1 MIIHGLQKLTLLDF
15 PEHTACTVFLAG
27 CNFRCPFCHNS
38 ELLNAATADPL
49 MDDVELLG
57 FLSKRQGL
65 LDGVCIT
72 GGEPTLR
79 PDLDKLLKEIKKLGF
94 KTKLDTNGTMPEVIK
109 KLVDNNLVDYIA
121 MDIKTAPEHYELLTG
136 VTGDMDA
143 IRKSVDFIKF
153 CGIEYEFRT
162 TVVKG
167 LHQLADFTAIGK
179 WLKNARA
186 YYLQPF
192 VDRDSVLQKNL
203 TAPTDEELNAYLN
216 EVKKYIPNSY
226 IRGK

>member
-1 MIIHGLQKLTLLDF
+1 MVISGLQKLTLLDY
-15 PEHTACTVFLAG
+15 PGHTACTVFLSG
-27 CNFRCPFCHNS
+27 CNFRCPFCHNFELVEPS
-38 ELLNAATADPL
+38 AATESIPEQELLA
-49 MDDVELLG
+49 
-57 FLSKRQGL
+57 FLRKRQGL
-65 LDGVCIT
+65 LDGVCIS

-109 KLVDNNLVDYIA
+109 KLVDNNLVNYIA

-179 WLKNARA
+179 WLKDARA

-192 VDRDSVLQKNL
+192 VDRDTVLQKNL
-203 TAPTDEELNAYLN
+203 TAPTDEELNAYLS

>member
-1 MIIHGLQKLTLLDF
+1 MNIHGLQKLTLLDY
-15 PEHTACTVFLAG
+15 PGHTACTVFLAG

-38 ELLNAATADPL
+38 ELLNAAIAEPI
-49 MDDVELLG
+49 MNDDELLA
-57 FLSKRQGL
+57 FLQKRQGL

-72 GGEPTLR
+72 GGEPTLQQELPNLFR
-79 PDLDKLLKEIKKLGF
+79 KIKELGF
-94 KTKLDTNGTMPEVIK
+94 KTKLDSNGTNPDMLK
-109 KLVDNNLVDYIA
+109 KLVNETLIDYIA
-121 MDIKTAPEHYELLTG
+121 MDIKAAPDNYKYLTG
-136 VTGDMDA
+136 VTTDMDK
-143 IRKSVDFIKF
+143 IKESVEFIKF

-167 LHQLADFTAIGK
+167 LHQLQDFTKIGT

-192 VDRDSVLQKNL
+192 INRDTVLQKGL
-203 TAPTDEELNAYLN
+203 DSPTTEELNSYLC
-216 EVKKYIPNSY
+216 EIKKYIPNSY